1 MAVTINNLPAGNRGK
16 RWLVTFGDDADVVAT
31 IQHGLIDA
39 PELVIGPTPLN
50 AEAYVGQVAR
60 QSVTATNIVLS
71 KANAVGSG
79 GAQVEVIAY
88 RPNSGF

>member
-1 MAVTINNLPAGNRGK
+1 MAVTISDLPAGNRGK
-16 RWLVTFGDDADVVAT
+16 RWLVTFGADADVEAE
-31 IQHGLIDA
+31 IEHGLIDA

-50 AEAYVGQVAR
+50 AEAYLGRVAR
-60 QSVTATNIVLS
+60 AEVTTTHIVLS
-71 KANAVGSG
+71 KENAVGSG